1 MFLTKTFQ
9 KKKKKEEEEEEEEKA
24 SKQTNLGKQRSKFSI
39 KPQYILQDLEHGQ
52 ISNETLNSRMK
63 IRSFK

>member
-9 KKKKKEEEEEEEEKA
+9 KKKKKEEEEKA

-52 ISNETLNSRMK
+52 ISNETLNIRMK